1 MRRPGLR
8 FMATTTGVVVA
19 ATLALAVSLLAGPAP
34 VVAQSASGAAPS
46 GAAALRLDYDHLVLG
61 AAGDRLTVRE
71 AVGLNNAGPSGL
83 SRIVLPLPTGYADLK
98 LESGFAGGKAAA
110 ETGNLVDTSG
120 LAGGAQREV
129 VFSYSLPLSA
139 AKTAGFAKRLD
150 YVTGALSITAE
161 ARSIRLAGS
170 RGLTALTSELNGVAY
185 NRLKAGNVPA
195 GTSFDVE
202 VTVGS
207 FSTASAPPPGAGT
220 AAVGKAGRLL
230 NRSIHGGPDN
240 VMLWQRFT
248 GRPGHWGLPGII
260 IILGLIVVG
269 LGAVG
274 KAAIGLRRS
283 RPAPAVQTPL
293 GLRRAQLVG
302 EIAALDRQFELG
314 QVGETDYRATRSA
327 LKQELMVLVGR
338 GKGEWS

>member
-248 GRPGHWGLPGII
+248 GRPGHWGLPLDNHHPRPHRRRAGRGRQGRHWSAAEPARAGRSDAAR
-260 IILGLIVVG
+260 LASRPVG
-269 LGAVG
+269 GGDCRPRPPVRAGTGGRDRLPRHAVG
-274 KAAIGLRRS
+274 SEARTDG
-283 RPAPAVQTPL
+283 PGGQ
-293 GLRRAQLVG
+293 G
-302 EIAALDRQFELG
+302 ER
-314 QVGETDYRATRSA
+314 
-327 LKQELMVLVGR
+327 
-338 GKGEWS
+338 